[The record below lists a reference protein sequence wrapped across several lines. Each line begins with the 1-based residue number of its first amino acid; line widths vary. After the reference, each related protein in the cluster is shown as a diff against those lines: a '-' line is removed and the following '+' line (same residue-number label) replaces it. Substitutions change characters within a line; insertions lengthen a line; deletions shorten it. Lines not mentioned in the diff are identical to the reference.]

1 MSIALSFPQ
10 DRYMTCDRW
19 RGDCHPASQALLR
32 VVLDDQ
38 LLLDL
43 GVDLRP
49 GRELVHE
56 DAHLVGHNLKPG
68 RNSLLPRHS
77 AGDDHRGQLEG
88 LGRDLD
94 DVVLRHPVGR
104 DVHPVA
110 VDQDVAVLDQLA
122 ARVPARREPGAEHDV
137 VQAALQDLEQR
148 LAGTARLARGLGVVA
163 RELLLEHAV
172 DAAGLLLLADLQ
184 QVLAVLLPDPAVLTR
199 RVRTDLDRALRR
211 VALRALEEEL
221 DLLTAAQL
229 AVRPG
234 VTSHRSVSPQTRR
247 RLGGRQPLCGTGV
260 TSWME
265 PTSRPVACS
274 DRMAVSR
281 PEPGPL
287 TKTSTLRMPC
297 SMARRAAASAAIC
310 AAYGVDLRDPL
321 NPTWPE
327 EAQEMTLPTGSVI
340 DTIVLLKVLLM

>member
-1 MSIALSFPQ
+1 MSMELSFPP
-10 DRYMTCDRW
+10 DRYMTGERR
-19 RGDCHPASQALLR
+19 RGDLHPAVCRLLG

-38 LLLDL
+38 LLLDQ
-43 GVDLRP
+43 GVDLSP
-49 GRELVHE
+49 GRELVDE
-56 DAHLVGHNLKPG
+56 DAHLVRHDLKPRG
-68 RNSLLPRHS
+68 NSALAGLR
-77 AGDDHRGQLEG
+77 AGDDHRGQLKG

-94 DVVLRHPVGR
+94 DVVLAHPEGR
-104 DVHPVA
+104 DVHPAA
-110 VDQDVAVLDQLA
+110 VDRDVTVPDELA
-122 ARVPARREPGAEHDV
+122 GHVPALGEAGAVHDV
-137 VQAALQDLEQR
+137 VEPALQDLEQR
-148 LAGTARLARGLGVVA
+148 LAGTAGLVGGLDVVA
-163 RELLLEHAV
+163 VELLLEHAV

-184 QVLAVLLPDPAVLTR
+184 QVLAVLLTDPAVLTR
-199 RVRTDLDRALRR
+199 RVGADLDRALRR
-211 VALRALEEEL
+211 VALGALEEEL
-221 DLLTAAQL
+221 DLLTAAQF

-297 SMARRAAASAAIC
+297 SMARRAAASAAC
-310 AAYGVDLRDPL
+310 WAA
-321 NPTWPE
+321 
-327 EAQEMTLPTGSVI
+327 
-340 DTIVLLKVLLM
+340 